1 MKHCL
6 ICINC
11 KKKYKPSIFL
21 LRCDECNSVV
31 KVEYNHPPKD
41 KNSMMNSL
49 MNSSFFSL
57 GDGDTPII
65 HLRNLGK
72 KIEHNF
78 LYAKLEFLSPTGSFK
93 DRGSNILMNIAK
105 NFGVN
110 EFVED
115 SSGNAGASL
124 AAHASF
130 MNINANIFN
139 NYTYD
144 QNKPPYNSIFLSVFI
159 FHEFFKRKIKKIFS

>member
-78 LYAKLEFLSPTGSFK
+78 LYA
-93 DRGSNILMNIAK
+93 I
-105 NFGVN
+105 
-110 EFVED
+110 
-115 SSGNAGASL
+115 
-124 AAHASF
+124 
-130 MNINANIFN
+130 
-139 NYTYD
+139 
-144 QNKPPYNSIFLSVFI
+144 
-159 FHEFFKRKIKKIFS
+159 HE